1 MPHKRSGPPEQTA
14 RQLQEATDNSLGG
27 IPPLVIRA
35 VGYCKYQNRCR
46 NPAVR
51 KVVPLPLLIRP

>member
-1 MPHKRSGPPEQTA
+1 VPHKRSGPPEQTA

-35 VGYCKYQNRCR
+35 VGYCKYT
-46 NPAVR
+46 
-51 KVVPLPLLIRP
+51 LST